1 MDQLEVL
8 KKEWQN
14 REQEFPKLSYQ
25 DIYKMLLKK
34 SSSMVKW
41 IFYISIGEL
50 ILWTGLSF
58 FVPDSSKEI
67 IRDMGLEQTF
77 TIINYFTYAIF
88 LVFIVL
94 FYRNY
99 KQIQVTDTIKTLMEN
114 IIRTRRT
121 VKFFVGY
128 NIGAAILLMIGTNIF
143 YYLNKDKLYDLLKES
158 YEGYAAIPAESF
170 TTVFFLG
177 QVIGGIFFIG
187 VLLLFYRL
195 VYGILMRRLKRNY
208 KELKKIEV

>member
-58 FVPDSSKEI
+58 FVPESSKEI
-67 IRDMGLEQTF
+67 VRDMGLEQTF
-77 TIINYFTYAIF
+77 AIINYITYTVFAIF
-88 LVFIVL
+88 IIL
-94 FYRNY
+94 FYKNY
-99 KQIQVTDTIKTLMEN
+99 KRIQVTDTIKTLMEN

-121 VKFFVGY
+121 VKFFVAF
-128 NIGAAILLMIGTNIF
+128 NIGAAVLLMIGTNIF

-158 YEGYAAIPAESF
+158 YDGYAAIPAESF

-187 VLLLFYRL
+187 ILLLFYRL

>member
-14 REQEFPKLSYQ
+14 RDQEFPKLSYE

-58 FVPDSSKEI
+58 VVPDSSKVI

-77 TIINYFTYAIF
+77 NIINYITYAVF
-88 LVFIVL
+88 FVFIIL
-94 FYRNY
+94 FYQNY
-99 KQIQVTDTIKTLMEN
+99 KRIQVTDTIKQLMEN
-114 IIRTRRT
+114 ILRTRRT
-121 VKFFVGY
+121 VKLFVAF
-128 NIGAAILLMIGTNIF
+128 NIGAAVLLMIGTNIF
-143 YYLNKDKLYDLLKES
+143 YYLNKDKLYELLKES
-158 YEGYAAIPAESF
+158 YDGYAAIPAESF

>member
-14 REQEFPKLSYQ
+14 REQEFPKLTYE

>member
-14 REQEFPKLSYQ
+14 RDQEFPKLSYQ
-25 DIYKMLLKK
+25 DIYNMLLKK

-50 ILWTGLSF
+50 VLWTGLSF
-58 FVPDSSKEI
+58 VVPDSSKEI

-77 TIINYFTYAIF
+77 AIINYITYAVFI
-88 LVFIVL
+88 VFIVL

-99 KQIQVTDTIKTLMEN
+99 KRIQVTDTIKTLMEN

-128 NIGAAILLMIGTNIF
+128 NIGAAVLLMIGTNIF
-143 YYLNKDKLYDLLKES
+143 YYLNKDKLYDLLKDS

>member
-14 REQEFPKLSYQ
+14 REQEFPKLTYE

-99 KQIQVTDTIKTLMEN
+99 KQIQVTDTIKTLMGN

>member
-14 REQEFPKLSYQ
+14 REQEFPKLTYE

-67 IRDMGLEQTF
+67 IREMGLEQTF

-128 NIGAAILLMIGTNIF
+128 NIAAAILLMIGTNIF